1 MQSNKNLQAVL
12 FLAKRFG
19 KRCHKS
25 KLLSGLPLENGVI
38 ENSLLPRVLANAGLI
53 CDDIETRQF
62 SADNLPILALLNDQ
76 VTVITEIDNNQ
87 ATIQYFT
94 EDDIISQTLTKPLNE
109 LLKAAQQ
116 SWRISVDDVV
126 DSRAEEFQKSVK
138 KHWFKQALKQV
149 KPWYRDLFIASL
161 LINLLALV
169 IPLFTMNV
177 YDRVVPNAAFDSL
190 WVLASGAMIAV
201 VFDWIL
207 KQARAHLT
215 HMAGRQVDLSLSSQ
229 LFAKTLGM
237 KLSQRPQSVGAF
249 SKQIQEFDSVREF
262 LTSATLVTLVDLP
275 FTLLFLGLMAWLG
288 GFMVYIPL
296 AVMLLVLVVSLVVQP
311 KIKVALEETGKL
323 STQRQAILIE
333 NLNTLVEIKQ
343 INGEGAA
350 QRRWEHTVGALAD
363 WNISAKNISNVV
375 SHLVGSSQQLVT
387 IGLIVTGVYQISA
400 GNLSMGGLIA
410 MVMLSGRSASAINQ
424 VSGLLLRYQQAR
436 SSIQGLESVMAL
448 EQENSDSQIVENQ
461 SFKGNIKLEDVHFSY
476 PDQEMQILMDINVSI
491 NAGERIAIVGAAG
504 AGKSTLLALLADQYQ
519 PTSGAMSYDNI
530 DSKLWPASVIR
541 EHTGWVA
548 QQPSLFYGS
557 VLENICAGNN
567 AVSQDKLA
575 QALQYSGVARLN
587 SRFSAGLESPVG
599 ESGRYLSGGQRQA
612 VALARALLREVN
624 LLLLDEPS
632 SAMDQQTESDVISGL
647 QQLDK
652 QTGFVM
658 VSHKPAMIA
667 LCSRVIV
674 MDKGRIIS
682 DGPREGILTRQKTE
696 PKSAPRGRI
705 KSVNVMRRES

>member
-1 MQSNKNLQAVL
+1 MMVDNNLQAVL
-12 FLAKRFG
+12 YLAKQFG
-19 KRCHKS
+19 KRCHKT
-25 KLLSGLPLENGVI
+25 KLLSGLPLENGVVD
-38 ENSLLPRVLANAGLI
+38 NHLLVRLLANAGLV
-53 CDDIETRQF
+53 CDEINGKQF
-62 SADNLPILALLNDQ
+62 SADNLPILALLEKQTVVITAIDDKQ
-76 VTVITEIDNNQ
+76 VTV
-87 ATIQYFT
+87 QYFA
-94 EDDIISQTLTKPLNE
+94 EDKSSVIPLVA
-109 LLKAAQQ
+109 LLKELQQ
-116 SWRISVDDVV
+116 AWRISVDDVV
-126 DSRAEEFQKSVK
+126 DSRAEEFQKSTK
-138 KHWFKQALKQV
+138 THWFKQALKQV
-149 KPWYRDLFIASL
+149 SPWYRDLFIASL

-190 WVLASGAMIAV
+190 WVLASGALIAV
-201 VFDWIL
+201 IFDWIL

-296 AVMLLVLVVSLVVQP
+296 AVMLLVVIVSLVVQP
-311 KIKVALEETGKL
+311 KIKIALEETGKL

-343 INGEGAA
+343 INGEGDA
-350 QRRWEHTVGALAD
+350 QRRWEQTVAALAD

-375 SHLVGSSQQLVT
+375 SHLVSSSQQLVT
-387 IGLIVTGVYQISA
+387 IGLIITGVYQITA

-410 MVMLSGRSASAINQ
+410 MVMLSGRSAGAINQ

-436 SSIQGLESVMAL
+436 SSIQGLEGVMAL
-448 EQENSDSQIVENQ
+448 EQENSASQIVENQ
-461 SFKGNIKLEDVHFSY
+461 TFQGNITLEDVHFSY
-476 PDQEMQILMDINVSI
+476 PDQEMQILTDINLQI
-491 NAGERIAIVGAAG
+491 KAGERIAIIGAAG
-504 AGKSTLLALLADQYQ
+504 AGKSTLLALLANQYQ
-519 PTSGAMSYDNI
+519 PTSGSMNYDSI

-541 EHTGWVA
+541 AHTGWVS
-548 QQPSLFYGS
+548 QQPTLFFGS
-557 VLENICAGNN
+557 VLENICAGNT
-567 AVSQDKLA
+567 AVQQDKLA
-575 QALQYSGVARLN
+575 QVLQHSGVARLAN
-587 SRFSAGLESPVG
+587 RFSAGLESPVG

-612 VALARALLREVN
+612 VALARALLRDVN

-632 SAMDQQTESDVISGL
+632 SAMDQQTESDVINGL
-647 QQLDK
+647 QKLDK
-652 QTGFVM
+652 NIGLIM
-658 VSHKPAMIA
+658 VTHKPAMMA

-682 DGPREGILTRQKTE
+682 DGTRESILQPQTNETAMKKR
-696 PKSAPRGRI
+696 SRI
-705 KSVNVMRRES
+705 KSINVTRRES

>member
-1 MQSNKNLQAVL
+1 MLQDVNLQAVL
-12 FLAKRFG
+12 YLAKQFG
-19 KRCHKS
+19 KRCHKT
-25 KLLSGLPLENGVI
+25 KLLSGLPMGNGIVD
-38 ENSLLPRVLANAGLI
+38 NSLLPRMLANAGLI
-53 CDDIETRQF
+53 CDEIVSKQVCT
-62 SADNLPILALLNDQ
+62 ANLPILILLNKQ
-76 VTVITEIDNNQ
+76 AMVITAIVDEQVILQ
-87 ATIQYFT
+87 CFS
-94 EDDIISQTLTKPLNE
+94 EEPRQTRT
-109 LLKAAQQ
+109 LKALKKEMQNA
-116 SWRISVDDVV
+116 WRISVDNVV
-126 DSRAEEFQKSVK
+126 DSRAEEFQKSTK
-138 KHWFKQALKQV
+138 THWFKQALKQV
-149 KPWYRDLFIASL
+149 SPWYRDLFIASL

-190 WVLASGAMIAV
+190 WVLATGAFIAV

-262 LTSATLVTLVDLP
+262 LTSATLVALVDLP

-288 GFMVYIPL
+288 GFMVAIPM
-296 AVMLLVLVVSLVVQP
+296 AVMLFVIVASLVVQP

-333 NLNTLVEIKQ
+333 NLNTLEEIKQ

-350 QRRWEHTVGALAD
+350 QRRWEQTIGALAD
-363 WNISAKNISNVV
+363 WNIRAKNISNII
-375 SHLVGSSQQLVT
+375 SHLVMSSQQLVT

-448 EQENSDSQIVENQ
+448 EQENSASQIVENKN
-461 SFKGNIKLEDVHFSY
+461 FKGNIKLESVNFSY
-476 PDQEMQILMDINVSI
+476 PDQEMQVLTNINLQI
-491 NAGERIAIVGAAG
+491 KAGERIAIVGAAG
-504 AGKSTLLALLADQYQ
+504 AGKSSLLALLANQYQ
-519 PTSGAMSYDNI
+519 PTSGAMNYDDI
-530 DSKLWPASVIR
+530 DSKLWPPSVIR
-541 EHTGWVA
+541 EHTGWVS
-548 QQPSLFYGS
+548 QQPTLFFGS
-557 VLENICAGNN
+557 VLENICVGNKN
-567 AVSQDKLA
+567 VVQDKLA
-575 QALQYSGVARLN
+575 RILKDSGVARLS

-612 VALARALLREVN
+612 VALARALLRDVS
-624 LLLLDEPS
+624 LLLLDEPT

-647 QQLDK
+647 QELDK
-652 QTGFVM
+652 GTGFIII
-658 VSHKPAMIA
+658 SHKPSMIA
-667 LCSRVIV
+667 LCSRIIV
-674 MDKGRIIS
+674 MDKGHIIS
-682 DGPREGILTRQKTE
+682 DGPRDDILQ
-696 PKSAPRGRI
+696 PKKAYKKSTNRSRV
-705 KSVNVMRRES
+705 KSVNVVRREA

>member
-1 MQSNKNLQAVL
+1 MTDTNLLATL
-12 FLAKRFG
+12 YLAKKFG

-25 KLLSGLPLENGVI
+25 KLLSGLPLENGVVD
-38 ENSLLPRVLANAGLI
+38 NHLLPRVLAKAGLV
-53 CDDIETRQF
+53 CDEINTEQLN
-62 SADNLPILALLNDQ
+62 ADNLPILLLIDGQ
-76 VTVITEIDNNQ
+76 ATVITHIENKRFSLLYFSEDKIEELDQKVVIKQMQQ
-87 ATIQYFT
+87 A
-94 EDDIISQTLTKPLNE
+94 
-109 LLKAAQQ
+109 
-116 SWRISVDDVV
+116 WRVSVDDVV
-126 DSRAEEFQKSVK
+126 DSRAEEFQKTTK
-138 KHWFKQALKQV
+138 THWFKQALQQV
-149 KPWYRDLFIASL
+149 SPWYRDLFIASL

-190 WVLASGAMIAV
+190 WVLASGAFIAV

-229 LFAKTLGM
+229 LFAKMLGM

-275 FTLLFLGLMAWLG
+275 FTFLFLGLMAWLG

-296 AVMLLVLVVSLVVQP
+296 AVMLLVVIVSLVVQP
-311 KIKVALEETGKL
+311 KIKTALEETGKL

-350 QRRWEHTVGALAD
+350 QGRWEQTVAALAD
-363 WNISAKNISNVV
+363 WNIRAKNISNIVN
-375 SHLVGSSQQLVT
+375 HLVGSSQQLVT
-387 IGLIVTGVYQISA
+387 IGLIITGVYQISA

-410 MVMLSGRSASAINQ
+410 MVMLSGRSAGAINQ
-424 VSGLLLRYQQAR
+424 VSGLLLRYQQAK

-448 EQENSDSQIVENQ
+448 EQENSEQQIVENQ
-461 SFKGNIKLEDVHFSY
+461 HFKGNIQLENVQFSY
-476 PDQEMQILMDINVSI
+476 PDQEMQILTNIDLHIK
-491 NAGERIAIVGAAG
+491 AGERIAIVGAAG
-504 AGKSTLLALLADQYQ
+504 AGKSTLLSLLANQYQ
-519 PTSGAMSYDNI
+519 PTSGSMTYDSI

-541 EHTGWVA
+541 EHSGWVS
-548 QQPSLFYGS
+548 QQPNLFFGT
-557 VLENICAGNN
+557 VLENICAGNTTIE
-567 AVSQDKLA
+567 QDKLA
-575 QALQYSGVARLN
+575 LALQNSGVARLAN
-587 SRFSAGLESPVG
+587 RFSAGLESPVG
-599 ESGRYLSGGQRQA
+599 ESGRYLSGGQRQS
-612 VALARALLREVN
+612 VALARALLRDVN
-624 LLLLDEPS
+624 LLMLDEPS
-632 SAMDQQTESDVISGL
+632 SAMDQQTENDVIKGL

-652 QTGFVM
+652 HVGLIM

-667 LCSRVIV
+667 LCSRIIV

-682 DGPREGILTRQKTE
+682 DGPRDTILQTKEKQGNVQSR
-696 PKSAPRGRI
+696 SRI
-705 KSVNVMRRES
+705 KSVNVTRRDV